1 MQTSP
6 LPRSPTSAFARPAV
20 RPCGTNLVGN
30 ANIVR
35 PISQLVDFTQLIA
48 MRKPGATMTLCVGG
62 THGVSGRDNVSPTGT
77 HTLQIILSR
86 NKERAPHKKNIA
98 INRIYFQCG
107 NENPA
112 EVFIRPLVADEK
124 INLRFCR
131 RAMNLTYAEARS
143 NIYEILMP
151 ATAGD
156 IYLEIKDKE
165 SRELFKLDA
174 GYWARIA

>member
-1 MQTSP
+1 
-6 LPRSPTSAFARPAV
+6 
-20 RPCGTNLVGN
+20 
-30 ANIVR
+30 VR

-48 MRKPGATMTLCVGG
+48 LRKPGATMTLRVG
-62 THGVSGRDNVSPTGT
+62 THGGT

-107 NENPA
+107 DENPA

-131 RAMNLTYAEARS
+131 RAMSLTYAEARA

-151 ATAGD
+151 ATSGD
-156 IYLEIKDKE
+156 ICLEIKSED
-165 SRELFKLDA
+165 SRELFKLDS
-174 GYWARIA
+174 GYWVRIA